1 MEEAYKKINGVLVD
15 LINEIW
21 DLERRAIITEEFK
34 DLSNNDMHVIE
45 AVGLGEG
52 KNMSAIAGKLKI
64 TVGSLTT
71 AMNSL
76 VKKQYVERHRSEEA
90 DREGYKGVS
99 AP

>member
-52 KNMSAIAGKLKI
+52 KNMSAIAFFPLFLFPSFPYGSRESI
-64 TVGSLTT
+64 TSRTVS
-71 AMNSL
+71 M
-76 VKKQYVERHRSEEA
+76 RSA
-90 DREGYKGVS
+90 S
-99 AP
+99 